1 MVERDKGPATPCGTA
16 PLPRPHSPAPIPV
29 VDLDAIAASVGS
41 DWAAARVRELHAV
54 DRAVT
59 GGWPGTLREAK
70 GQIIAALTRSGV
82 AAPAPERL
90 DLMARAATAA
100 ARTCWSR
107 HAEPDPEL

>member
-1 MVERDKGPATPCGTA
+1 MA
-16 PLPRPHSPAPIPV
+16 PLPRPQVPLPIPV
-29 VDLDAIAASVGS
+29 VDLDAIAATVGS
-41 DWAAARVRELHAV
+41 DWAVARVRELHAA

-70 GQIIAALTRSGV
+70 GQIIAALTRNGLP
-82 AAPAPERL
+82 APAPERL

-107 HAEPDPEL
+107 HAEPDPEV